1 MRFLP
6 FNRSTLRVF
15 SSRSGSRRVS
25 VLLLVLLGVVLIST
39 SSAAA
44 ISFVLKWGT
53 SGTADGEFIGPR
65 GIAVDS
71 SGDVYVA
78 GGDPRI
84 QKFNSTGTFIFKF
97 GGSGSSNPGEFVAPA
112 GVAVDSAG
120 NIYVTESFSDRT
132 NDFVQKFN
140 SSGTLLTSW
149 GSQGAGNSQFFGAAG
164 VAVDASGNVYVAD
177 PGNHRIQKFTS
188 AGGFITKWGSSGSG
202 DGQFSGPLGVSIDSS
217 GNVYVA
223 DTLNNRIQKFDSS
236 GAFITKW
243 GSAGSG
249 DGQFSSPCGVS
260 ADTSGNV
267 YVSDTGNSRIQKF
280 SSTGTFLETFGA
292 SGSGDGQ
299 FSGPQYVAADAT
311 GNIYVADTGNDRVQK
326 LGAAPPVV
334 SNAGTDQTVECAG
347 SLTAVTLDGTGSTG
361 AGTLSYT
368 WKEGATT
375 LGMGAT
381 LMVSLPPGSHNI
393 TLTVTSSGGG
403 SDDDDV
409 VINIVDTMAP
419 TITLNGSN
427 PMTVECHTSF
437 SDPGATASD
446 GCAGSVAV
454 TPAGVV
460 DVNTPGT
467 YIITYSATDGTNS
480 AMATRTVN
488 VVDTTGPVISCPA
501 NITVTLPPNSMA
513 TSATVSFTVTATDS
527 CSSNVT
533 VTTDHASGSSFP
545 VGTTTVIATAN
556 DHNGN
561 TSSCSFTITVR
572 YNFTGFFPPISNLP
586 AVNVENAGRAIPV
599 KFSLSGNKGL
609 NIFAPHSPASGT
621 IAVCNS
627 SAPPAV
633 LQDTVTAGG
642 SGLSYDAGSDQYVY
656 VWKTDKSWAGTCRQ
670 LVVQLNDGSI
680 HRANFQFR

>member
-6 FNRSTLRVF
+6 FHRSTLRVF
-15 SSRSGSRRVS
+15 SSRLGRSRRSS
-25 VLLLVLLGVVLIST
+25 VLLLALLGVVLLGT
-39 SSAAA
+39 SSSAA

-53 SGTADGEFIGPR
+53 SGTADGQFIGPR

-71 SGDVYVA
+71 GGNVYVA

-84 QKFNSTGTFIFKF
+84 QKFNSSGTFIFKF

-149 GSQGAGNSQFFGAAG
+149 GTQGAGNSQFFGAAG
-164 VAVDASGNVYVAD
+164 VAVDASGDVYVAD

-188 AGGFITKWGSSGSG
+188 AGAFITKWGSNGAG
-202 DGQFSGPLGVSIDSS
+202 DGQFSGPQGVSVDSS

-236 GAFITKW
+236 GTFITKW
-243 GSAGSG
+243 GSAGSA

-260 ADTSGNV
+260 ADTTGNV

-280 SSTGTFLETFGA
+280 SSTGTFLEAFGA

-299 FSGPQYVAADAT
+299 FSGPQYCAADAT
-311 GNIYVADTGNDRVQK
+311 GDIYVADTGNDRVQK
-326 LGAAPPVV
+326 LGTAPVV
-334 SNAGTDQTVECAG
+334 VANAGTDQTVECAG
-347 SLTAVTLDGTGSTG
+347 SLTAVNLDGSASTG
-361 AGTLSYT
+361 AGTLTYT

-375 LGMGAT
+375 LGTGAMLT
-381 LMVSLPPGSHNI
+381 VSLPSGSHNI

-409 VINIVDTMAP
+409 VINIVDTMSP
-419 TITLNGSN
+419 VITLNGSN

-437 SDPGATASD
+437 SDPGATAGD
-446 GCAGSVAV
+446 TCAGSVAV
-454 TPAGVV
+454 TSSGVV

-467 YIITYSATDGTNS
+467 YTITYSATDGTNS

-488 VVDTTGPVISCPA
+488 VVDTTAPVITTNGQTIA
-501 NITVTLPPNSMA
+501 LWPPNHKYVTVRVSDFVISASDLCDPSVSLSSVKIKMA
-513 TSATVSFTVTATDS
+513 TSDEANNSGGDGNTDNDIVISADCKSVQLRSERAGNGNGRVYTITFKATDASGHVGTAT
-527 CSSNVT
+527 
-533 VTTDHASGSSFP
+533 AK
-545 VGTTTVIATAN
+545 
-556 DHNGN
+556 
-561 TSSCSFTITVR
+561 ITV
-572 YNFTGFFPPISNLP
+572 
-586 AVNVENAGRAIPV
+586 
-599 KFSLSGNKGL
+599 
-609 NIFAPHSPASGT
+609 PHSQNGAPAIDDGPHYT
-621 IAVCNS
+621 
-627 SAPPAV
+627 V
-633 LQDTVTAGG
+633 LG
-642 SGLSYDAGSDQYVY
+642 S
-656 VWKTDKSWAGTCRQ
+656 CP
-670 LVVQLNDGSI
+670 
-680 HRANFQFR
+680 

>member
-6 FNRSTLRVF
+6 FHRSTRRVF
-15 SSRSGSRRVS
+15 SSRLGSRRWS
-25 VLLLVLLGVVLIST
+25 VLLLVLLGAVLIGT

-53 SGTADGEFIGPR
+53 SGTADGQFIGPR

-71 SGDVYVA
+71 GGNVYVA

-84 QKFNSTGTFIFKF
+84 QKFNSSGTFIFKF
-97 GGSGSSNPGEFVAPA
+97 GGSGSSNPGEFVSPV

-120 NIYVTESFSDRT
+120 NIYVTDSFPERT
-132 NDFVQKFN
+132 NDFVQKFD
-140 SSGTLLTSW
+140 SSGALLTSW
-149 GSQGAGNSQFFGAAG
+149 GMNGGGNSQFFGAGG

-188 AGGFITKWGSSGSG
+188 AGAFITKWGNNGTG
-202 DGQFSGPLGVSIDSS
+202 DGQLSGPQGVSIDSS

-223 DTLNNRIQKFDSS
+223 DTGNSRIQKFDSS
-236 GAFITKW
+236 GTFITKW

-249 DGQFSSPCGVS
+249 DGQFSGPWGVS

-280 SSTGTFLETFGA
+280 SSAGTFLETFGA

-299 FSGPQYVAADAT
+299 FSAPQYLAADAT
-311 GNIYVADTGNDRVQK
+311 GNVYVADTGNERVQK
-326 LGAAPPVV
+326 LGAAPAVV
-334 SNAGTDQTVECAG
+334 ASAGTDQTVECAG
-347 SLTAVTLDGTGSTG
+347 SLTSVTLDGTGSTG
-361 AGTLSYT
+361 AGTLTYT
-368 WKEGATT
+368 WKEGATA
-375 LGMGAT
+375 LGTGAT
-381 LMVSLPPGSHNI
+381 LTVSLPLGSHNI

-427 PMTVECHTSF
+427 PLTVECHTSF
-437 SDPGATASD
+437 SDPGATATDS
-446 GCAGSVAV
+446 CAGSVAV
-454 TPAGVV
+454 TPSGVV
-460 DVNTPGT
+460 DVNTRGT

-488 VVDTTGPVISCPA
+488 VVDTTGPVISCPG
-501 NITVTLPPNSMA
+501 NITLTLPPNSTA

-545 VGTTTVIATAN
+545 VGTTTVIATAD

-561 TSSCSFTITVR
+561 TSSCSFTITVL
-572 YNFTGFFPPISNLP
+572 YNFTGFFQPVSNPPVL
-586 AVNVENAGRAIPV
+586 NVVNAGRAIPV

-609 NIFAPHSPASGT
+609 NIFAPNSPSSGP
-621 IAVCNS
+621 IVCNS
-627 SAPPAV
+627 SDPATD

-642 SGLSYDAGSDQYVY
+642 SSLSYDAGTDQYIY
-656 VWKTDKSWAGTCRQ
+656 VWKTNSSWAGTCRQ

-680 HRANFQFR
+680 HRANFKFR

>member
-1 MRFLP
+1 MRFLA
-6 FNRSTLRVF
+6 FHRSTIRVF
-15 SSRSGSRRVS
+15 SSRLGSRRWS
-25 VLLLVLLGVVLIST
+25 VLLLVLLAAVLIGT

-44 ISFVLKWGT
+44 VSFVLKWGT
-53 SGTADGEFIGPR
+53 SGTADGQFIGPR

-71 SGDVYVA
+71 GGNVYVA

-84 QKFNSTGTFIFKF
+84 QKFNSSGTFQFKF
-97 GGSGSSNPGEFVAPA
+97 GGSGSSNPGQFVSPV

-120 NIYVTESFSDRT
+120 NIYVTDSFGDRT
-132 NDFVQKFN
+132 NDFVQKFD
-140 SSGTLLTSW
+140 SLGTLLTSW
-149 GSQGAGNSQFFGAAG
+149 GTQGSGNSQFFGAGG

-177 PGNHRIQKFTS
+177 PGNHRIQKFSS
-188 AGGFITKWGSSGSG
+188 AGAFITTFGSNGIG
-202 DGQFSGPLGVSIDSS
+202 DGQLIGPQGVSIDSA
-217 GNVYVA
+217 GNIYVA
-223 DTLNNRIQKFDSS
+223 DTGNSRIQKFNSS
-236 GAFITKW
+236 GTFITKW

-249 DGQFSSPCGVS
+249 DGQFSGPCGVS

-280 SSTGTFLETFGA
+280 SSAGAFLESFGA

-299 FSGPQYVAADAT
+299 FSAPQYLAADAT

-326 LGAAPPVV
+326 LGGAPAVV
-334 SNAGTDQTVECAG
+334 ASAGTDQTVECAG

-361 AGTLSYT
+361 AGTLTYT
-368 WKEGATT
+368 WKEGATS
-375 LGMGAT
+375 LGTGAT
-381 LMVSLPPGSHNI
+381 LTVSLPPGSHNV

-409 VINIVDTMAP
+409 VISIVDTMPP

-427 PMTVECHTSF
+427 PLTVECHTSF
-437 SDPGATASD
+437 SDPGATATDS
-446 GCAGSVAV
+446 CAGSFAA
-454 TPAGVV
+454 TPSGVV
-460 DVNTPGT
+460 DVNTRGT

-488 VVDTTGPVISCPA
+488 VVDTTGPVISCPS
-501 NITVTLPPNSMA
+501 NITLTLPPNSTA

-527 CSSNVT
+527 CSSSVT

-545 VGTTTVIATAN
+545 VGTTTVIATAD

-561 TSSCSFTITVR
+561 TSSCPFTITVL
-572 YNFTGFFPPISNLP
+572 YNFTGFFQPVSNPPVL
-586 AVNVENAGRAIPV
+586 NVVNAGRAIPV

-609 NIFAPHSPASGT
+609 NIFGPNSPSSGP
-621 IAVCNS
+621 IVCNS
-627 SAPPAV
+627 SDPATD

-642 SGLSYDAGSDQYVY
+642 SSLSYDAGTDQYIY
-656 VWKTDKSWAGTCRQ
+656 VWKTNSSWAGTCRQ

-680 HRANFQFR
+680 HSANFKFR